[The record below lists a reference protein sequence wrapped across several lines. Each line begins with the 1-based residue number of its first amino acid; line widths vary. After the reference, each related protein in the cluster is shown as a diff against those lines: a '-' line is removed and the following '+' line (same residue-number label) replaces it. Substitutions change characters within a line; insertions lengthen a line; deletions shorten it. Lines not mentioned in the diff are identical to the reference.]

1 MTKSVAAGVLPAHPE
16 ASYIDGNWVPVSS
29 SETFE
34 VVNCSTEEVV
44 TAVGAASVE
53 DVDAAVRAARKAF
66 DTGPWPLLS
75 PAERAGYLRAI
86 AAELTRRGDDF
97 ARLWSIE
104 SGIVYSLA
112 KTRLPLFLS
121 GAFNA
126 YADLAET
133 FPFRESHTPAAGG
146 SGLLVREPVGV
157 VAAIVPWNGPA
168 GLMAYK
174 CAPALLA
181 GCSIVLKPP
190 QEAPTSAYLFAEIC
204 DQVGL
209 PPGVINVVTADRQVS
224 ETLVRHPGVDK
235 VTFTGSTVAGRTIGA
250 ICADRMARCT
260 LELGGKSPAL
270 VLDDYDIGTAATVL
284 AGGISYLAGQ
294 VCHSLTRVIVS
305 EKRHDELVDAL
316 GAAMS
321 AVRVGDPFEEG
332 VTMGPL
338 ASARQ
343 RERVESFIA
352 AGKADG
358 ARLVTGGGR
367 PAGLDRGFFVEP
379 TVFAGVDNRSV
390 IATEEIFGPVL
401 AVIAAKDEDDAVA
414 LANDNP
420 YGLNAAVFTNDT
432 DRAYRV
438 ARKLR
443 TGTVGQNGP
452 RTDFS
457 IAFGGFK
464 LSGVGREG
472 GSEGLLPFLET
483 KTLVLEN
490 EPADIPGL
498 GN

>member
-1 MTKSVAAGVLPAHPE
+1 MTKSVVAGVLPEHPE
-16 ASYIDGNWVPVSS
+16 ASYIDGDWIPVST
-29 SETFE
+29 SEVFD

-44 TAVGAASVE
+44 TTVGAAGVD
-53 DVDAAVRAARKAF
+53 DVDAAVTAARRAF
-66 DTGPWPLLS
+66 DQGPWPLLS

-86 AAELTRRGDDF
+86 AAELTARGDDF

-104 SGIVYSLA
+104 SGIAYSLA
-112 KTRLPLFLS
+112 KTRLPLFLN

-133 FPFRESHTPAAGG
+133 FEFREAHTPAAGG
-146 SGLLVREPVGV
+146 AGLLVREPVGV

-181 GCSIVLKPP
+181 GCTVVLKPP

-204 DQVGL
+204 AKVGL
-209 PPGVINVVTADRQVS
+209 PAGVLNVVTADRAVS
-224 ETLVRHPGVDK
+224 ESLVRHPGVDK
-235 VTFTGSTVAGRTIGA
+235 VTFTGSTVAGRAIGA

-270 VLDDYDIGTAATVL
+270 ILDDYDLGTAAKVL

-305 EKRHDELVDAL
+305 ERRHDELAEAL

-321 AVRVGDPFEEG
+321 AVRVGDPFDET

-343 RERVESFIA
+343 RERVEGYIA
-352 AGKADG
+352 AGKSSG

-367 PAGLDRGFFVEP
+367 PAHLDRGFFVEP
-379 TVFAGVDNRSV
+379 TVFANVDNRSV

-401 AVIAAKDEDDAVA
+401 AVIAAKDEDDAIA

-420 YGLNAAVFTNDT
+420 YGLNAAVFTDDA

-438 ARKLR
+438 ARRLR
-443 TGTVGQNGP
+443 TGTVGHNGP

-472 GSEGLLPFLET
+472 GTEGLLPFLET
-483 KTLVLEN
+483 KTLVLEQ
-490 EPADIPGL
+490 PPTDASGF

>member
-1 MTKSVAAGVLPAHPE
+1 MTKSVVAGCLPAHPE
-16 ASYIDGNWVPVSS
+16 ASYIDGDWVPVSTP
-29 SETFE
+29 EVFE
-34 VVNCSTEEVV
+34 VVNCSTEETV
-44 TAVGAASVE
+44 TAVGAAGTG
-53 DVDAAVRAARKAF
+53 DVDAAVAAARRAF
-66 DTGPWPLLS
+66 DSGPWPLMA

-86 AAELTRRGDDF
+86 AAELTARGEDF
-97 ARLWSIE
+97 ARVWSIE
-104 SGIVYSLA
+104 SGITYALA

-133 FPFRESHTPAAGG
+133 FQFRERHTPAAGG
-146 SGLLVREPVGV
+146 AGLLVREPVGV

-168 GLMAYK
+168 GLLAYK
-174 CAPALLA
+174 CAPALMA
-181 GCSIVLKPP
+181 GCTVVLKAP
-190 QEAPTSAYLFAEIC
+190 QEAPISAYLFAEIC
-204 DQVGL
+204 AKVGL
-209 PPGVINVVTADRQVS
+209 PAGVVNVVTADRTVS
-224 ETLVRHPGVDK
+224 ESLVRHPGVDK
-235 VTFTGSTVAGRTIGA
+235 VTFTGSTAAGRTIGA

-260 LELGGKSPAL
+260 LELGGKSPA
-270 VLDDYDIGTAATVL
+270 VILDDYDLETAAKVL

-294 VCHSLTRVIVS
+294 VCHSLTRVIVTR
-305 EKRHDELVDAL
+305 KRHDELAEAL

-321 AVRVGDPFEEG
+321 ALRVGDPFDEA
-332 VTMGPL
+332 VNMGPL

-343 RERVESFIA
+343 RERVESYIA
-352 AGKADG
+352 AGKSGG
-358 ARLVTGGGR
+358 ARLITGGGR
-367 PAGLDRGFFVEP
+367 PAHLDRGFFVEP
-379 TVFAGVDNRSV
+379 TVFADVDNSSV

-401 AVIAAKDEDDAVA
+401 AVIAAEDEDHAVA

-420 YGLNAAVFTNDT
+420 YGLNASVFTTDV

-472 GSEGLLPFLET
+472 GTEGLLPFLET

-490 EPADIPGL
+490 QPTEESGF

>member
-1 MTKSVAAGVLPAHPE
+1 MTKSVMTGVLPAHPE
-16 ASYIDGNWVPVSS
+16 ASYIDGSWVPVSS

-44 TAVGAASVE
+44 TAVGAATVD
-53 DVDAAVRAARKAF
+53 DVDAAVRAARTAF
-66 DTGPWPLLS
+66 ETGPWPLMS
-75 PAERAGYLRAI
+75 PTERAGYLRAI

-97 ARLWSIE
+97 AQLWSVE
-104 SGIVYSLA
+104 SGIAYALA

-133 FPFRESHTPAAGG
+133 FAFRESRTPAAGG
-146 SGLLVREPVGV
+146 AGLLVREPVGV

-181 GCSIVLKPP
+181 GCTVVLKPP

-209 PPGVINVVTADRQVS
+209 PPGVLNVVTADRQVS
-224 ETLVRHPGVDK
+224 ESLVRHPGVDK
-235 VTFTGSTVAGRTIGA
+235 VTFTGSTAAGRAIGA

-270 VLDDYDIGTAATVL
+270 VLDDYDIGTAAKVL

-305 EKRHDELVDAL
+305 EKRHDELADAL
-316 GAAMS
+316 GTAMS
-321 AVRVGDPFEEG
+321 ALRVGDPFDET
-332 VTMGPL
+332 VNMGPL

-343 RERVESFIA
+343 RERVESYIA
-352 AGKADG
+352 AGKAG

-367 PAGLDRGFFVEP
+367 PAGLERGFFVEP
-379 TVFAGVDNRSV
+379 TVFANVDNKSV

-401 AVIAAKDEDDAVA
+401 AVIAAKDEDDAIA

-443 TGTVGQNGP
+443 TGTVGHNGP

-472 GSEGLLPFLET
+472 GTEGLLPFLET

-490 EPADIPGL
+490 QPTDASGF